1 MMLTK
6 DAVKMLDQLLNW
18 RGERWLRAKFL
29 WVAVRPELSALR
41 PGAMFLRREEPR
53 FGTEGFLRARF
64 RPVLVQIP
72 SLARKQQDLYAAN
85 GIERNLQTNAI
96 TYIVF
101 KR

>member
-1 MMLTK
+1 MGGSEARTF
-6 DAVKMLDQLLNW
+6 
-18 RGERWLRAKFL
+18 RASSGGDVFKARTASV
-29 WVAVRPELSALR
+29 WNGGLSSRAIQTSL
-41 PGAMFLRREEPR
+41 
-53 FGTEGFLRARF
+53 GT
-64 RPVLVQIP
+64 IP